1 MTADG
6 LSIPDVD
13 SPAFLNWLGGQG
25 VHLAEP
31 VTAKRVGMGQSN
43 LTYRVTGASGA
54 TGNVTG
60 ASGATGNVAGA
71 SGATGSVT
79 GASGATT
86 LVLRRPPQ
94 GHLLASAHDV
104 SREARIMSALGPSA
118 VPVPRIVGVCD
129 DAAVAPVPLVVME
142 NVDGL
147 VLDSI
152 EVAEGL
158 SEQTRHR
165 VGVNMIEALAA
176 IHDVDLD
183 EVGLSDL
190 ASHKPYAQRQLKR
203 WTAQLAASKTRD
215 IPALDDL
222 TAKLTANIPEH
233 QSISLVHGDFHI
245 RNVIVGGEEG
255 EIRAVLDWELSTLGD
270 PLADMGSMLAYW
282 TEAGEELL
290 GPSADT
296 LPGFP
301 NRAELS
307 KLYLDATGRSP
318 ESLLYWHCLGL
329 WKLAIIAEGVLR
341 RVTDVAEN
349 AAQAGVPTA
358 DLVDRVVERAR
369 AVAAQA
375 GW

>member
-1 MTADG
+1 
-6 LSIPDVD
+6 
-13 SPAFLNWLGGQG
+13 
-25 VHLAEP
+25 
-31 VTAKRVGMGQSN
+31 MGQSN

>member
-1 MTADG
+1 MSG
-6 LSIPDVD
+6 PGFSIPDVD
-13 SPAFLNWLGGQG
+13 SHAFLTWLGAQG
-25 VHLAEP
+25 VSTSGEL
-31 VTAKRVGMGQSN
+31 TATRVGMGQSN
-43 LTYRVTGASGA
+43 LTYLIGDSGS
-54 TGNVTG
+54 TK
-60 ASGATGNVAGA
+60 
-71 SGATGSVT
+71 
-79 GASGATT
+79 

-104 SREARIMSALGPSA
+104 VREARIMSALGSSPVA
-118 VPVPRIVGVCD
+118 VPTIVGVCD

-142 NVDGL
+142 HVDGL
-147 VLDSI
+147 VLDRV
-152 EVAEGL
+152 EVAEEL
-158 SEQTRHR
+158 TEATRR
-165 VGVNMIEALAA
+165 KVGENMVSMLAA
-176 IHDVDLD
+176 IHDVNLD
-183 EVGLSDL
+183 AVGLDDL

-203 WTAQLAASKTRD
+203 WTAQLEASKTRD
-215 IPALDDL
+215 IPALDRL
-222 TAKLTANIPEH
+222 TEQLTANIPEH

-245 RNVIVGGEEG
+245 RNVIIGGDEG

-318 ESLLYWHCLGL
+318 ESLQYWHCLGL

-358 DLVDRVVERAR
+358 GLVDRVIERAE
-369 AVAAQA
+369 AVAAKA